1 MKINW
6 RRPFSLKTRLT
17 FFISLTTVIAFAVF
31 AEMILHS
38 VQNHFAEQ
46 DIDNL
51 QQVKAALLA
60 LPNASALSERQK
72 IEKIRT
78 LLAGYRQISVL
89 LLGPQRQVLYRS
101 NEGPN
106 LMPLATSPLINQHV
120 ESGQVF
126 LWADTPSVGHITA
139 ETSAEA
145 QEPHPQP
152 NYRVLATSINWAYP
166 APNANA
172 TLLIALS
179 IDFHLHYLHALKYKL
194 MLIASVISLLI
205 ITIVLFVVHKAHQPL
220 RNVSRQIKSITSENL
235 DVRLDPE
242 QVPIELEQLV
252 ISFNH
257 MIARIEDVFTRQANF
272 SADIAHEMRTPITNL
287 VTQTEIA
294 LSQPRAVKELEDV
307 LYSNLE
313 EYHRLAK
320 MISDMLF
327 LAQAESNQ
335 LIPEHKLLDLQV
347 ETIKVF
353 DFFEAWAEERRVGL
367 KFEGDSCLVR
377 GDPLMLRRVINNLLS
392 NAIRYTSEDH
402 CVTVHVQQQSEWVE
416 LTVENPGQPIAAE
429 HLQRLFD
436 RFYRVDP
443 SRQRKGE
450 GSGIGLAIVKSIVT
464 AHQGKISVL
473 SDSRSTRF
481 TILLP
486 RLMP

>member
-31 AEMILHS
+31 AEMILQS

-51 QQVKAALLA
+51 QQVKTALLA
-60 LPNASALSERQK
+60 LPNNSALSERQK
-72 IEKIRT
+72 IEKIYT

-89 LLGPQRQVLYRS
+89 LLGPQRQILYRS

-106 LMPLATSPLINQHV
+106 LMPLATSPMINQHI

-126 LWADTPSVGHITA
+126 LWADTLPLGHVTA

-145 QEPHPQP
+145 QESHPQP
-152 NYRVLATSINWAYP
+152 NYRVLATSINWVSP

-194 MLIASVISLLI
+194 TLIASVISLLI

-220 RNVSRQIKSITSENL
+220 RSVSRQIKNITSENL

-294 LSQPRAVKELEDV
+294 LSQSRTINNLEEI

-313 EYHRLAK
+313 EYNRLAK
-320 MISDMLF
+320 MINDMLF
-327 LAQAESNQ
+327 LAQTENNQ
-335 LIPEHKLLDLQV
+335 LIPEYQLVDLHAEV
-347 ETIKVF
+347 IKVF
-353 DFFEAWAEERRVGL
+353 EFFEAWAEERHVNLQLDGQVCIV
-367 KFEGDSCLVR
+367 K
-377 GDPLMLRRVINNLLS
+377 GDPIMLRRAINNLLS
-392 NAIRYTSEDH
+392 NAIRYTPEEQS
-402 CVTVHVQQQSEWVE
+402 VTVHLRRQDKWVE
-416 LTVENPGQPIAAE
+416 LTIENPGKPIAAE
-429 HLQRLFD
+429 HLPRLFD

-464 AHQGKISVL
+464 SHRGKIDVI
-473 SDSRSTRF
+473 SDYTSTRF
-481 TILLP
+481 TVLLP
-486 RLMP
+486 NSK